1 MTAERITAKP
11 GATFLDRLRSH
22 GYLTEEPKVA
32 PVLPDWV
39 QLPPTDPRAVQY
51 ANGALRKETARVAT
65 AVEGTRNDALN
76 KAAFNLGRF
85 VEEGHLAPDVVLHN
99 LFAAARAAGLPVDEI
114 NRTVKRAIGDG
125 ARKLDPPRL
134 DPRDDP
140 TAAPAVTTLETTPT
154 PQPAATPEPM
164 ELPEPEPT
172 EAFTLGG
179 TFVLDIPDHTPAV
192 WGEGDNVL
200 WARGES
206 LIIAAGN
213 GAGKTTLAGQL
224 VAARLGVTDTV
235 LGFPVEPT
243 ERRVLY
249 LAMDRPSQIR
259 RSLRRHFRETDR
271 QALDAR
277 LIVWKGPPPADLA
290 AVPEMLLR
298 LVQSAGADTLVVDSL
313 KDAAIGLSDD
323 AVGAGWNRAR
333 QMVIAAGCEVLELH
347 HNVKRNATGGTPDT
361 ISDVYGS
368 TWITAGVGS
377 AILLVGAPGDPV
389 VQFRHVKQPADE
401 VGPFQVLHDHD
412 AGVST
417 IYEQVDPLAVLRAKR
432 TITALE
438 MAEAMF
444 QTAKATLA
452 EKEKA
457 RRKLDRMVDQ
467 GLATKVE
474 GDRATGTP
482 TLYTW
487 VDPQGVMT
495 L

>member
-1 MTAERITAKP
+1 MSTERIIAPARQTFHDLLRAK
-11 GATFLDRLRSH
+11 GFI
-22 GYLTEEPKVA
+22 TEEPKVA

-76 KAAFNLGRF
+76 KAAFNLGWF

-99 LFAAARAAGLPVDEI
+99 LFAAARGAGLPVDEI

-140 TAAPAVTTLETTPT
+140 TAAPTVTTLDPT
-154 PQPAATPEPM
+154 PQPAAMPEPM

-179 TFVLDIPDHTPAV
+179 AFVLDIPERTPAV
-192 WGEGDNVL
+192 WGEDDNVL
-200 WARGES
+200 WAQGES

-213 GAGKTTLAGQL
+213 GAGKTTIAGQL
-224 VAARLGVTDTV
+224 VAARLGVTNTV
-235 LGFPVEPT
+235 LGYPVQPT
-243 ERRVLY
+243 AKRVLY

-259 RSLRRHFRETDR
+259 RSLRRHFAEEDR
-271 QALDAR
+271 HVLDDR
-277 LIVWKGPPPADLA
+277 LIVWKGPPPVDLA
-290 AVPEMLLR
+290 AAPEMLR
-298 LVQSAGADTLVVDSL
+298 KLVQAAGADTLVVDSL
-313 KDAAIGLSDD
+313 KDAAIGLSED

-333 QMVIAAGCEVLELH
+333 QMVIADGCEVLELH
-347 HNVKRNATGGTPDT
+347 HNVKRNATGGAPDS

-368 TWITAGVGS
+368 AWITAGVGS

-417 IYEQVDPLAVLRAKR
+417 VYEQVDPLAVLRAKR
-432 TITALE
+432 SITALE

-467 GLATKVE
+467 GLASKVD
-474 GDRATGTP
+474 GDRATGVAAI
-482 TLYTW
+482 YSW
-487 VDPQGVMT
+487 VDPQGVVT